1 MKIKELLLQS
11 GAQVAF
17 ALTTPVP
24 IAGRRN
30 KRVVKYNKEA
40 RRYERKFNIS
50 WHYFQY
56 TDTILAQ
63 AVFAVFF
70 YFMNVSKRT
79 SRIVI
84 SQHDENF
91 ARFCKTCPSYIS
103 YMRNV
108 NSW

>member
-50 WHYFQY
+50 CMHCF
-56 TDTILAQ
+56 
-63 AVFAVFF
+63 
-70 YFMNVSKRT
+70 
-79 SRIVI
+79 
-84 SQHDENF
+84 NF
-91 ARFCKTCPSYIS
+91 NKQIPLLLKQF
-103 YMRNV
+103 
-108 NSW
+108 

>member
-40 RRYERKFNIS
+40 KRYQRKLRMSLNCFK
-50 WHYFQY
+50 
-56 TDTILAQ
+56 
-63 AVFAVFF
+63 
-70 YFMNVSKRT
+70 M
-79 SRIVI
+79 
-84 SQHDENF
+84 
-91 ARFCKTCPSYIS
+91 
-103 YMRNV
+103 
-108 NSW
+108 

>member
-40 RRYERKFNIS
+40 RRYQRKLHMSLNC
-50 WHYFQY
+50 FQ
-56 TDTILAQ
+56 DVNTILVQ
-63 AVFAVFF
+63 
-70 YFMNVSKRT
+70 
-79 SRIVI
+79 IVLY
-84 SQHDENF
+84 STF
-91 ARFCKTCPSYIS
+91 KLWR
-103 YMRNV
+103 
-108 NSW
+108 

>member
-40 RRYERKFNIS
+40 RRYERKFNKSCMHCFNFNKQI
-50 WHYFQY
+50 
-56 TDTILAQ
+56 
-63 AVFAVFF
+63 
-70 YFMNVSKRT
+70 
-79 SRIVI
+79 RIPLLLK
-84 SQHDENF
+84 QF
-91 ARFCKTCPSYIS
+91 
-103 YMRNV
+103 
-108 NSW
+108 

>member
-50 WHYFQY
+50 WHYFQ
-56 TDTILAQ
+56 
-63 AVFAVFF
+63 
-70 YFMNVSKRT
+70 
-79 SRIVI
+79 
-84 SQHDENF
+84 
-91 ARFCKTCPSYIS
+91 
-103 YMRNV
+103 
-108 NSW
+108 